1 MNIFD
6 SLQKLMLES
15 GFASFFTTDGG
26 WKNLVMI
33 LIAFVLLYLGIV
45 KNTSR
50 FCCAAS
56 PSAAFCRTSATL
68 SGRAKTPFT
77 IPSCGR
83 SSLTKRAHIITATAT

>member
-45 KNTSR
+45 K
-50 FCCAAS
+50 
-56 PSAAFCRTSATL
+56 
-68 SGRAKTPFT
+68 
-77 IPSCGR
+77 
-83 SSLTKRAHIITATAT
+83 

>member
-45 KNTSR
+45 KKIR
-50 FCCAAS
+50 AAS
-56 PSAAFCRTSATL
+56 AVRHRLRLPFVEPQLLCRA
-68 SGRAKTPFT
+68 G
-77 IPSCGR
+77 
-83 SSLTKRAHIITATAT
+83 

>member
-6 SLQKLMLES
+6 SLQKLALES

-45 KNTSR
+45 KNTSL

-56 PSAAFCRTSATL
+56 HSAAFCQTSATL
-68 SGRAKTPFT
+68 SGRATMPCI

-83 SSLTKRAHIITATAT
+83 SSLTKQAHIITATAT